1 MMIQR
6 KRRSSKKENP
16 DTKTELSEEQRSAIS
31 ASIATAL
38 STKGHKST
46 KTKKRK
52 LVQLLRTT
60 L

>member
-6 KRRSSKKENP
+6 KRRSKEENP

>member
-6 KRRSSKKENP
+6 KKKIQQKENP